1 MDVSLMDSLLGLA
14 LAYSATYVLYCWV
27 HGGAARAEAAYDP
40 AATSEAWSPADS
52 HRNTH
57 SA

>member
-1 MDVSLMDSLLGLA
+1 MDVSLMDALLGLA
-14 LAYSATYVLYCWV
+14 LAYSATYVLYCWI
-27 HGGAARAEAAYDP
+27 HGDSSRTRRARRYASA
-40 AATSEAWSPADS
+40 SEAWSSADS